1 MQRAVHGVVIQIE
14 ARDARASQVK
24 LDSEQLERLLFQLFE
39 RKVGKKQDMTSQA
52 LMQPL
57 LLPPDPHV
65 VPAKRNVGLQPS
77 WKMNELRAE
86 TRQSVESIKKILEN
100 IAVQST
106 RGPSRGEFELRSE
119 YKSAGPAPTS

>member
-65 VPAKRNVGLQPS
+65 VS
-77 WKMNELRAE
+77 C
-86 TRQSVESIKKILEN
+86 
-100 IAVQST
+100 
-106 RGPSRGEFELRSE
+106 
-119 YKSAGPAPTS
+119 